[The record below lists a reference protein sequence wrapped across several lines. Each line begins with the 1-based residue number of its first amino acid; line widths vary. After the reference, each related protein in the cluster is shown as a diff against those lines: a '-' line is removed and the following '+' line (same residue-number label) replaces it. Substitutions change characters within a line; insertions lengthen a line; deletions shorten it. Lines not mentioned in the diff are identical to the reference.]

1 MRGGFRD
8 GKGVVLLR
16 NPDQETRWIDARL
29 RGEPDQATRHAVLGV
44 CRHDEH
50 RVVDDLEKSIE
61 AVPALRHQPIVDHP
75 GAVWRRSGGVALTC
89 DTASDG
95 SRS

>member
-1 MRGGFRD
+1 MRGCFRD

-16 NPDQETRWIDARL
+16 DTDKETRWIDAGL
-29 RGEPDQATRHAVLGV
+29 SGEADQTTCRPVLAVCG
-44 CRHDEH
+44 HDEH
-50 RVVDDLEKSIE
+50 RVVDELEKSIE
-61 AVPALRHQPIVDHP
+61 AVPALCHQPIVDHP